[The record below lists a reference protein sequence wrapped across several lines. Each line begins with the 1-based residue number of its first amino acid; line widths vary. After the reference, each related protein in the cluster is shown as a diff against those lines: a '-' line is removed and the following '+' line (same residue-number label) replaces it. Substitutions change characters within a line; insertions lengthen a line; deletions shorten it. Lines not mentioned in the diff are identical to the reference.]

1 MQERIY
7 VALDLETTGLDANRD
22 RIIEIGAVRFQGNQ
36 ILDTFVTFINPER
49 AIPLRIQQIT
59 GIRDRDVAKAP
70 TIEQIIP
77 ELLAFVAQDVTALVA
92 HNAGFDMGFLQ
103 ANGVEFHRPALDT
116 FELASILLP
125 GRSSYSLGALCADQA
140 IVLDEAHRALD
151 DARATAQ
158 LFMRLADR
166 LQDIPAATLS
176 AIVEAGQS
184 AGRVTNWPP
193 YLLFEDAYRRA
204 VMSTG
209 GITPSPSHMPPTL
222 PSPISEPPVDPGI
235 TLPDRSS
242 AQLIDAAF
250 AADGPLAQLLH
261 ARSEAARGGYEVR
274 PGQIEMAQ
282 RVQQAF
288 TQGEHLLVEA
298 GTGTGKSLAYLL
310 PAALYSMTTNQRV
323 LVATNTIALQDQLL
337 AKEAPTAAALA
348 NTLLN
353 LPPADGLRA
362 ILFKGRA
369 NYLCQRRLEQWRRG
383 RLLSP
388 VELKV
393 LAKVLVWLPT
403 TQTGDVEELFLPSPV
418 EQDIWRHIAS
428 DSATCS
434 EERCARWRNADAPG
448 DFYFQ
453 ARRKAES
460 AHILIVN
467 HALLLA
473 DLANDGQILPAFK
486 HLIVDEAHHL
496 EQAATDQLTY
506 QIAWELIDQLL
517 DKLVFQNPLVTQI
530 VQTAGTSTDPEYASE
545 WLQLSARVM
554 QTRNGLNEFAQRLRN
569 FAFNQDGVRADA
581 GYTQRVHLNSA
592 VRSQPRWSQL
602 EVEWENVSSRFKK
615 LLRDLHG
622 QIDKLL
628 GANWPRREPHGSLLG
643 ELSGIHS
650 QLRDVRRQVDEII
663 LSGLGE
669 KGGIVS
675 WMEIDERGEKVSLF
689 AAPISVSHLLEESF
703 VRQKQTAIF
712 TGATLRTGADFEYI
726 RERLGLWDVPAINVR
741 SPFDYAQSTLLYMP
755 SDLPEPNH
763 PHYQRAVEQAII
775 AAATAT
781 EGRTLALFT
790 SYAQLRTTADAI
802 RAPLDRLGITVLQ
815 HGVSSRRRLLR
826 EYRATEKAVLLGTR
840 TFWEGIDLPGDEL
853 LSLLIVRLPFAPPGD
868 PLVAARC
875 AELDNAFM
883 EYTLPDA
890 ILRFRQG
897 FGRLI
902 RRADD
907 RGVVVLLD
915 SRVWQKRYGQSFL
928 DALPRCTEKRAP
940 LSNLREEIELWM
952 MGAQ

>member
-1 MQERIY
+1 MQERIF

-36 ILDTFVTFINPER
+36 ILDTFITFVNPQR

-59 GIRDRDVAKAP
+59 GIRDKDVANAP

-77 ELLAFVAQDVTALVA
+77 ELLAFVSQDVTALVA
-92 HNAGFDMGFLQ
+92 HNASFDMGFLQ

-125 GRSSYSLGALCADQA
+125 GCSSYSLGALCAEEA

-151 DARATAQ
+151 DARATAL
-158 LFMRLADR
+158 LFMRLTSRLAD
-166 LQDIPAATLS
+166 LPAATLA

-184 AGRVTNWPP
+184 AGRITNWPP
-193 YLLFEDAYRRA
+193 YLLFEDACRRA
-204 VMSTG
+204 TTLG
-209 GITPSPSHMPPTL
+209 HTL
-222 PSPISEPPVDPGI
+222 PASRPSNGHSAPAEPMDAPLAIEP
-235 TLPDRSS
+235 
-242 AQLIDAAF
+242 AAFIDAAF
-250 AADGPLAQLLH
+250 APDGPLVQLLDQH
-261 ARSEAARGGYEVR
+261 LLDQDNVEQRRGYELR
-274 PGQIEMAQ
+274 PGQIKMAQ
-282 RVQQAF
+282 SVYQAF
-288 TQGEHLLVEA
+288 AQNEHLLVEA

-323 LVATNTIALQDQLL
+323 VVATNTIALQDQLL
-337 AKEAPTAAALA
+337 NKEVPTVTALA
-348 NTLLN
+348 HRLLK
-353 LPPADGLRA
+353 LPPGKELRT
-362 ILFKGRA
+362 ILLKGRA
-369 NYLCQRRLEQWRRG
+369 NYLCPRRLEQWRRG

-403 TQTGDVEELFLPSPV
+403 TRTGDVEELFLPSPA
-418 EQDIWRHIAS
+418 EQEIWRRIAS
-428 DSATCS
+428 DPATCT
-434 EERCARWRNADAPG
+434 EERCAHWQAAHATG

-453 ARRKAES
+453 ARRQAES
-460 AHILIVN
+460 AHILVIN

-473 DLANDGQILPAFK
+473 DLANEGQILPAFK
-486 HLIVDEAHHL
+486 HLVVDEAHHL

-506 QIAWELIDQLL
+506 QIAWPQVDQWLDELI
-517 DKLVFQNPLVTQI
+517 FQNPLIEQV
-530 VQTAGTSTDPEYASE
+530 VQTAGGSLGAEFAAE
-545 WLQLSARVM
+545 WLQLSARVA
-554 QTRNGLNEFAQRLRN
+554 QTRGGLAEFAQRLRN

-581 GYTQRVHLNSA
+581 GYVQRIHLDDS
-592 VRSQPRWSQL
+592 VRTQPRWSQL
-602 EVEWENVSSRFKK
+602 EVEWENVSSRLKK
-615 LLRDLHG
+615 LLRDLQG
-622 QIDKLL
+622 QIERLL
-628 GANWPRREPHGSLLG
+628 AANWLRREPHGSLLG
-643 ELSGIHS
+643 ALSGIHN
-650 QLRDVRRQVDEII
+650 QLNDIRRQVDEII
-663 LSGLGE
+663 LSGLGA

-675 WMEIDERGEKVSLF
+675 WMEIDERGQSVSLF
-689 AAPISVSHLLEESF
+689 AAPVSVSHLLEESF

-712 TGATLRTGADFEYI
+712 TGATLRTGADFEYTK
-726 RERLGLWDVPAINVR
+726 ERLGLWDVPAMNVR
-741 SPFDYAQSTLLYMP
+741 SPFNYEKNTLLYMP

-775 AAATAT
+775 ATATAT
-781 EGRTLALFT
+781 EGRTMALFT

-802 RAPLDRLGITVLQ
+802 RAPLDRRGITVLQ

-875 AELDNAFM
+875 AELDNAFN

-902 RRADD
+902 RRTDD

-915 SRVWQKRYGQSFL
+915 SRIWQKRYGQSFL
-928 DALPRCTEKRAP
+928 DAIPRCTEKRAP

-952 MGAQ
+952 MGAE